1 MLPEVKMFQPS
12 FMKDSDASVVHS
24 LVKVYFNSPV
34 VVVAVEVDAEEEAE
48 EPKGLYE
55 PEEL

>member
-1 MLPEVKMFQPS
+1 MFQPS
-12 FMKDSDASVVHS
+12 FMKDSDA
-24 LVKVYFNSPV
+24 LKVKVDFNSPV

>member
-1 MLPEVKMFQPS
+1 MLPEVKIFQPYLT
-12 FMKDSDASVVHS
+12 KDSD
-24 LVKVYFNSPV
+24 VKVGFNSPV

>member
-1 MLPEVKMFQPS
+1 MLPEVKIFQPS
-12 FMKDSDASVVHS
+12 FMKDSDA
-24 LVKVYFNSPV
+24 KIDFNSPV
-34 VVVAVEVDAEEEAE
+34 VVVAVEVDAEEEAV